1 MDASV
6 AHAVCKRNDS
16 SVAHDGGGDGRQRL
30 VTVSRKRA
38 DDRREE
44 TCLVVAAVAR
54 ARRVGRPSRHLRRQD
69 PVEARLTGHQ
79 R

>member
-1 MDASV
+1 MDAGV
-6 AHAVCKRNDS
+6 AHAVCERNDG
-16 SVAHDGGGDGRQRL
+16 SVTTHDSGGDGRQRL
-30 VTVSRKRA
+30 VTMSRQRA

-44 TCLVVAAVAR
+44 TRLAVAR

-69 PVEARLTGHQ
+69 SVEARLAGHQ